1 MTVQVTTQII
11 QLILAPVVM
20 ITSCALVLGGLI
32 SRYAAINDRMRL
44 MARERLELWRNPAG
58 AVQVTEDFRSER
70 IQEIDMQVP
79 DLLRRHQLLHHSVL
93 TVYIAI
99 LLFVLCMFVIALA
112 AVSDSAALATVV
124 LIIFLCGTGGLLI
137 AVSLAIV
144 EVRASHR
151 SVEYEIRHVSS
162 LGK

>member
-1 MTVQVTTQII
+1 MTVEVTAQII

-20 ITSCALVLGGLI
+20 ITSCALVLGGLL
-32 SRYAAINDRMRL
+32 SRYAAINDRMRV
-44 MARERLELWRNPAG
+44 MARERLELLRGAAG
-58 AVQVTEDFRSER
+58 VQVTPEFRSER
-70 IQEIDMQVP
+70 IQEIDTQVP
-79 DLLRRHQLLHHSVL
+79 DLLRRHRLLHHSVL

-112 AVSDSAALATVV
+112 AVSNSAVLATVI
-124 LIIFLCGTGGLLI
+124 LIVFLSGTGGLLI
-137 AVSLAIV
+137 AVSLAIA
-144 EVRASHR
+144 EVRTSHR